1 MRPVRKVLLM
11 DFNIEDPP
19 LAGKNRD
26 SAPVLCYSSLFY
38 QAGNQKPMFSVFV
51 LMIIGALLFATIVA
65 FLTGLLSYS
74 FGIIVLSIL
83 FLAQILNLKQ
93 KQG

>member
-1 MRPVRKVLLM
+1 
-11 DFNIEDPP
+11 
-19 LAGKNRD
+19 
-26 SAPVLCYSSLFY
+26 
-38 QAGNQKPMFSVFV
+38 
-51 LMIIGALLFATIVA
+51 MIIGALLFATIVA